1 MKLCKNKDL
10 SRETS
15 YRAYL
20 LDEMHRII
28 KEPLVEIKDLKK
40 DENDSDEWMYLE
52 PKDVDKMLPKSTV
65 DEFSSDEENSL
76 DENEMEELK
85 EIKGLVKGFENFVT
99 KESGVKGVLVP
110 GDLSDDNSTDEEDS
124 DSPIDFDAEE
134 YMKTLS
140 VGLENNQ
147 RPLHSMEELMAA
159 MDNELSTSEVAKD
172 ISLGNSMSRAE
183 VDAQLVKNILESF
196 SAQQGLAGPTSS
208 IISSLGLKFPKSNAE

>member
-10 SRETS
+10 PRETS

-28 KEPLVEIKDLKK
+28 KEPLVEIKDLKN

-65 DEFSSDEENSL
+65 DEFSSDDENSL

-85 EIKGLVKGFENFVT
+85 EIKGLINGFENFVT

-124 DSPIDFDAEE
+124 DSPINFDAEE

-140 VGLENNQ
+140 VGLENNE

-183 VDAQLVKNILESF
+183 ADAQLVKNILESF

-208 IISSLGLKFPKSNAE
+208 IISSLGLKFPKPNAE